1 MKNTFKIALIAL
13 VSIVAG
19 NSYALEKFTVD
30 DLHKEVQQSEQAAKQ
45 KAEKEAQ
52 EEKERKERQQNT
64 FDQATQDFY
73 KTGSLR

>member
-1 MKNTFKIALIAL
+1 MIKEIEMQK
-13 VSIVAG
+13 
-19 NSYALEKFTVD
+19 ALELVEK
-30 DLHKEVQQSEQAAKQ
+30 AK
-45 KAEKEAQ
+45 KEA